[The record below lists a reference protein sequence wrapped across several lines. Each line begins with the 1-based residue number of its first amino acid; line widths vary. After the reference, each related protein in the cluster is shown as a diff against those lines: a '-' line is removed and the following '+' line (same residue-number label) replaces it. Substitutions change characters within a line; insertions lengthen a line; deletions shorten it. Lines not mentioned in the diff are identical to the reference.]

1 MNSHFLSTSRS
12 NPQFYIFSQHFEH
25 ATDHTGDVDIQ
36 LKPEWQEETKQAAWL
51 EFWQREGHKLLE
63 LRWHKHY
70 PQYKENIE
78 VASSE
83 ERTAWEELWKQHAA
97 DQSTHFWH
105 IFSCTFENYERD
117 LINGLRGEDQTLD
130 GVGDDLTQLN
140 IEQSEESTES
150 TEEDDEHYLTANDDS
165 DLLDEEQQLKLLG
178 LPTSFGV
185 QAAIGQKKKKRRSKP
200 PPAYEVDSDNDDM
213 SKDED
218 AALHAVQSHSIQ
230 KKKNKNKKK
239 RLQRI
244 PQFMQDDTGMR
255 KYWFKRF
262 SLFSLFD
269 RGILLDRESW
279 FSVTPEKVAKQ
290 TAHRLAGDIIVDAFC
305 GCGGNAIQFA
315 KTCSRVIAIDIDA
328 SKLAMAKHNAGIYGV
343 AHKIEFVHA
352 DFMQFAASTR
362 LRPDYVFLSPP
373 WGGPQYQKQSTFD
386 IEANLLPLGAS
397 QLMQYARR
405 LSDNIGVFLPR
416 NSNMKQVIALSHVG
430 QQCEVEHN
438 YLDTRLVAITAY
450 YGSLVASRQQ
460 EQGDGE
466 DDDEQASEDKESLS

>member
-12 NPQFYIFSQHFEH
+12 NPQFYIFSQYFEH
-25 ATDHTGDVDIQ
+25 ATDHTGDVDVQ
-36 LKPEWQEETKQAAWL
+36 LKPKWQEKTKQAAWL
-51 EFWQREGHKLLE
+51 EFWQREGHELLE
-63 LRWHKHY
+63 LKWHKHY
-70 PQYKENIE
+70 PQYKEDIE
-78 VASSE
+78 VATPE
-83 ERTAWEELWKQHAA
+83 DRTAWEELWQQHAA

-117 LINGLRGEDQTLD
+117 LINGLRGEDQILD
-130 GVGDDLTQLN
+130 VVGDDLTQLN
-140 IEQSEESTES
+140 IQPSDESVES
-150 TEEDDEHYLTANDDS
+150 TEEEEEHYLTANDDS
-165 DLLDEEQQLKLLG
+165 DVLDEEQQLKLLG

-185 QAAIGQKKKKRRSKP
+185 HAARGQKKKRRSKP
-200 PPAYEVDSDNDDM
+200 PPAYEADSDYDDM

-230 KKKNKNKKK
+230 KKKKNKKK
-239 RLQRI
+239 RTQRI
-244 PQFMQDDTGMR
+244 PEFMQNDSGMR

-343 AHKIEFVHA
+343 AHNIEFVHA
-352 DFMQFAASTR
+352 DFLHFAASTS

-373 WGGPQYQKQSTFD
+373 WGGPQYQKQATFD

-416 NSNMKQVIALSHVG
+416 NSNMKQVIALSNVG

-450 YGSLVASRQQ
+450 YGNLVASRQQ
-460 EQGDGE
+460 EQGE
-466 DDDEQASEDKESLS
+466 DEQASEDKESLS